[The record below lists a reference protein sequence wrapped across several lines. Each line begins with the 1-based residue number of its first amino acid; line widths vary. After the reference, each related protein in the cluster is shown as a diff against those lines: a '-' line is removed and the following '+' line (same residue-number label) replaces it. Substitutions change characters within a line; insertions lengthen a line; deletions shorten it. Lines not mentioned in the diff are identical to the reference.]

1 VRVTTLWLMIG
12 ALIALFCRLGAAQK
26 SPDGVTIPLNSI
38 VEALEK
44 AQAGVRPRI
53 SYQVIRE
60 YRLLGRGDASANS
73 EVVAEVNFRPPADKD
88 YRIQRSSGSHR
99 GQQVVR
105 RILDHEVATT
115 HGDHGH
121 SALNRDNYDFTYLGE
136 TILDGQTCH
145 RLALKPKRKD
155 EDLISGEAWIDPH
168 TFLIRQIEG
177 EVARTPSW
185 WLKRVRV
192 KIMFA
197 VFEGAWLQTS
207 MEATADVRIV
217 GPHTLTSRILD
228 YRGSDEVASTRTR
241 GVVLDK
247 KQ

>member
-1 VRVTTLWLMIG
+1 VRVSTLWLMMG
-12 ALIALFCRLGAAQK
+12 TSIALFCRLGAAQK
-26 SPDGVTIPLNSI
+26 SPDRVTIPLNSI

-44 AQAGVRPRI
+44 AQAGVRPRV

-60 YRLLGRGDASANS
+60 YHLFGRSDPSANS
-73 EVVAEVNFRPPADKD
+73 EVVAEVNFRPPAGKD
-88 YRIQRSSGSHR
+88 YRIQKSSGSNR

-115 HGDHGH
+115 EGDHART
-121 SALNRDNYDFTYLGE
+121 ALNRDNYDFNYMGE
-136 TILDGQTCH
+136 AILDGQTCY

-155 EDLISGEAWIDPH
+155 KDLISGEAWVDPH

-185 WLKRVRV
+185 WLKKVRV

-197 VFEGAWLQTS
+197 VFEGTWLQTS

-217 GPHTLTSRILD
+217 GSHTLTSRTLD
-228 YRGSDEVASTRTR
+228 YRGADEVASTKPR
-241 GVVLDK
+241 VPVLDK